1 MPDYLSQLKQAEQQL
16 STLYQAIPDLHQSL
30 DHYLHTYFVNRPKHY
45 RTDNLYI
52 TYQALTEPEH
62 TAQLISY
69 SLAELIE
76 HSYITRRV
84 PTYVQNSTAIYNH
97 ANTLAEQHLARG
109 FSIVQIENF
118 VRHVINNLKHL
129 VKDALEH
136 FWSTP
141 HTKFKG
147 KAPKYWLSD
156 FVRSLITTETEL
168 RHTDKTLSAAGYA
181 AIKQILTYPTSQARS
196 ASGENHP
203 LSVYN
208 VALKGQG
215 PTRDIPLH
223 GLLVIVDGTASGLG
237 DIPDIFNIA
246 TQPPSTQDEAIL
258 QARKAVLYMPGSGL
272 EEFDSL
278 HALSQEL
285 QARLSDDLQREAL
298 LDCTLLNDRER
309 ALGRDVVG
317 YRETTSEVFD
327 TYAQKLIDIQSQ
339 NVTYAWETAKT
350 QNTQYDLEALAD
362 EVERALNMSARLNP
376 TGILK
381 ARYTRLLE
389 SQLPTWLTTA
399 PEESKQQW
407 RQAVDRLTNERLI
420 SQTTEDIPLL
430 EYGQKNTL
438 LGYAKTRLKQRIKA
452 DHQLDIDPDQI
463 FISTTEVL
471 NTSPGLNPLN
481 LSSYSAGKSIH
492 ITGPTLTRSHTRRSL
507 SELALENIGL
517 LDINFAMTAR
527 VHDAKGKPYPLLST
541 AYLKTLVRDLNAG
554 ETYKALL
561 HKTLLDPNSA
571 QVAWRKE
578 RYVAVTAAQLSLDI
592 LEAKLAGHLTREE
605 AGWVETALNYP
616 VEKNRPLISGK
627 LISVE
632 ILLMRTKPMPGIW
645 VISLEGSTRLLCYTP
660 NAPDKIW
667 FRRANSLDE
676 LATELSIKT
685 LNSYV
690 LQHVS
695 IATQAYV
702 KHALKE
708 GLKASYAGLSNLG
721 GKDFLSDLKKGF
733 FPYIG
738 VGSRVVTADFLQV
751 GYDIEAAFAIRNADE
766 QSTSTYEANVQTTKD
781 VVWAII
787 DVVSFALP
795 TKLLLVVA
803 VLRFIQSTAQ
813 GIDAHNRGEKLE
825 AMFHFLDSISHL
837 TDGASDFAGSAVF
850 GKSIRQRHPTPAA
863 ALNPKAASTRAK
875 TNLKLRNSDEYGT
888 GIYEY
893 TEPRT
898 GQTRYYVQ
906 GEQDKLYRSQYD
918 NLNETWRV
926 IDERQ
931 PNTMYQASVIQVS
944 SGLWNINPTS
954 STRLPNYISLRRLI
968 EKAAVNIQITANEHV
983 TNGIYK
989 INDHYYIQQ
998 DSHVFEIKFNWLRRS
1013 PHLFVPGTSLSHSNT
1028 YKIRRN
1034 YTDSTWEVRRTLN
1047 NTKQWNT
1054 LRVKSGEY
1062 AALPGPTTAVDISA
1076 YYMAPEHHTAIKTI
1090 TAPPDQN
1097 LHDYSFLDNAKLENA
1112 RKHFVSRQKL
1122 MHSSAVDFFQ
1132 NLNLTRHISLPN
1144 IIEEAAQNTIVKSL
1158 LDKYQGFAIG
1168 EAHNSTASKK
1178 FIIDNFSYLADNNV
1192 KTLFLE
1198 HLQSDLHQQHLDVF
1212 FKTGR
1217 LHTDVS
1223 TFLKNQDKGHNVDR
1237 LSNYTFTQLVLESRR
1252 HGIQV
1257 KALDCVASY
1266 HTIGIN
1272 VPEARSA
1279 RHKLFSYGASE
1290 VIRKNTTQNPSQK
1303 WIALVGNT
1311 HTNTYLGVP
1320 GLAEILD
1327 SVGVRVDDVAPGAGQ
1342 RINPGNELTNNI
1354 LKTLRKTVVLKS
1366 DFVLNIESP
1375 RWAPRLTPEQLD
1387 ATLSSPG
1394 LYLIQN
1400 SILQEPVLI
1409 HRSRSGSI
1417 IRSVF
1422 ILNDDNTF
1430 KLKQDQWPEIRDKT
1444 YKTLDEL
1451 THDLNTKVNIYHV
1464 NNLKQPE

>member
-1 MPDYLSQLKQAEQQL
+1 MPDYLAQLKQAEQQL

-52 TYQALTEPEH
+52 TYQAPAEPEH

-84 PTYVQNSTAIYNH
+84 PTYEQGTVRVYRH
-97 ANTLAEQHLARG
+97 ANTLAEQFLAHG
-109 FSIVQIENF
+109 ISIVQVETF
-118 VRHVINNLKHL
+118 TKEVINNLDL
-129 VKDALEH
+129 CVKNALKH
-136 FWSTP
+136 FWETP
-141 HTKFKG
+141 RTDFKD
-147 KAPKYWLSD
+147 KSPKDWLSD
-156 FVRSLITTETEL
+156 FFRELVTTETEL
-168 RHTDKTLSAAGYA
+168 RHIDKTLSAASYA
-181 AIKQILTYPTSQARS
+181 AIKQILAYPSAQARI
-196 ASGENHP
+196 ASQESHP
-203 LSVYN
+203 LSVYS
-208 VALKGQG
+208 VALKGQALS
-215 PTRDIPLH
+215 PDIPLH
-223 GLLVIVDGTASGLG
+223 GVLVIVDSAASSLG
-237 DIPDIFNIA
+237 NTPDIFNIA
-246 TQPPSTQDEAIL
+246 TQPPSTQDEVIL
-258 QARKAVLYMPGSGL
+258 EARKAVLYMPGSGL

-278 HALSQEL
+278 YALSQEL
-285 QARLSDDLQREAL
+285 HARLSDNLQREAL
-298 LDCTLLNDRER
+298 LDCALLNDRER

-327 TYAQKLIDIQSQ
+327 TYARELIYIQSQ
-339 NVTYAWETAKT
+339 NVTQAWETAKT
-350 QNTQYDLEALAD
+350 QNTLYDLEALAAQ
-362 EVERALNMSARLNP
+362 VERALNMSARLNP

-420 SQTTEDIPLL
+420 SQTTDHIPLL

-438 LGYAKTRLKQRIKA
+438 LSYAKTRLKQRIKA

-463 FISTTEVL
+463 FVSTTEVL
-471 NTSPGLNPLN
+471 NISPGLNPLN
-481 LSSYSAGKSIH
+481 PSSYSAGVSTH
-492 ITGPTLTRSHTRRSL
+492 RTGPTLTRRNTQRSL

-517 LDINFAMTAR
+517 LDLNFALTAR

-541 AYLKTLVRDLNAG
+541 AYLKTLVRELNAG

-578 RYVAVTAAQLSLDI
+578 RYVAVTVAQLNLDI

-616 VEKNRPLISGK
+616 VEKKRPAVNGK

-632 ILLMRTKPMPGIW
+632 LLLMRTKPMPGIW
-645 VISLEGSTRLLCYTP
+645 VFSLEGSTRLLCYTP

-676 LATELSIKT
+676 LATELSKKT

-695 IATQAYV
+695 SATQPYV
-702 KHALKE
+702 KHSLKE
-708 GLKASYAGLSNLG
+708 GLKASYAGLSHLG
-721 GKDFLSDLKKGF
+721 GEGFSSDIEKGF

-751 GYDIEAAFAIRNADE
+751 GYDTEAAFVIRNADE

-781 VVWAII
+781 VVWTII

-813 GIDAHNRGEKLE
+813 GIDALKRGEKLE

-850 GKSIRQRHPTPAA
+850 GKSIRQRHPTPAVT
-863 ALNPKAASTRAK
+863 LNPKAASPIAK
-875 TNLKLRNSDEYGT
+875 ANLRLRDSDEYGT

-893 TEPRT
+893 AEAS
-898 GQTRYYVQ
+898 GKARYYVQ
-906 GEQDKLYRSQYD
+906 DEQGQLYRSQYD
-918 NLNETWRV
+918 NLNETWCI

-931 PNTMYQASVIQVS
+931 PNTMYQAPVTQVS
-944 SGLWNINPTS
+944 SGLWNINPAA
-954 STRLPNYISLRRLI
+954 STRPSNYISLRRLI
-968 EKAAVNIQITANEHV
+968 ERAAVDIQIPPGTHV
-983 TNGIYK
+983 INDIYK
-989 INDHYYIQQ
+989 INGRYYIQQ
-998 DSHVFEIKFNWLRRS
+998 DGTVFEIKFNWLGRS
-1013 PHLFVPGTSLSHSNT
+1013 PHLSVPGVTPSNSNT

-1034 YTDSTWEVRRTLN
+1034 EIHNTWEVRRTRN
-1047 NTKQWNT
+1047 NTKQWDT
-1054 LRVKSGEY
+1054 LTLESAGY
-1062 AALPGPTTAVDISA
+1062 TDLPAPPAALDIST
-1076 YYMAPEHHTAIKTI
+1076 YYMASDHHTAIKAI
-1090 TAPPDQN
+1090 TALPDQN
-1097 LHDYSFLDNAKLENA
+1097 LHDYSFQNNTQYEAA
-1112 RKHFVSRQKL
+1112 RQHFVLRQKVL
-1122 MHSSAVDFFQ
+1122 HLIAVKFFQ
-1132 NLNLTRHISLPN
+1132 NPNLARRISPPN
-1144 IIEEAAQNTIVKSL
+1144 IIENAAQNTIIKSL
-1158 LDKYQGFAIG
+1158 LDKYQGFVVG

-1178 FIIDNFSYLADNNV
+1178 FIIDNFAYLADNNV

-1198 HLQSDLHQQHLDVF
+1198 HLQSDLHQTHLDDF

-1223 TFLKNQDKGHNVDR
+1223 TFLNSQDRGHRVDR

-1266 HTIGIN
+1266 HTSGIS
-1272 VPEARSA
+1272 VSEARSA
-1279 RHKLFSYGASE
+1279 RHELFSYGASE
-1290 VIRKNTTQNPSQK
+1290 VIRKHTTPNPSQK

-1320 GLAEILD
+1320 GLAEMVG

-1342 RINPGNELTNNI
+1342 RINPGNELTNNT
-1354 LKTLRKTVVLKS
+1354 LKTLSKTVVLKS
-1366 DFVLNIESP
+1366 DFVLNIESH
-1375 RWAPRLTPEQLD
+1375 RWAPPLMPEQLD
-1387 ATLSSPG
+1387 ATLSRPG
-1394 LYLIQN
+1394 LYLIQY
-1400 SILQEPVLI
+1400 STLQDPVLI
-1409 HRSRSGSI
+1409 HRSRSRRI
-1417 IRSVF
+1417 IRSMF
-1422 ILNDDNTF
+1422 IFNDDGTF
-1430 KLKQDQWPEIRDKT
+1430 KLKQDQWPEIRNKN
-1444 YKTLDEL
+1444 YKTLNEL
-1451 THDLNTKVNIYHV
+1451 THDLNTKVHMYHV
-1464 NNLKQPE
+1464 NT